1 MLVNNLATGELPT
14 HIHLAVLGLFLN
26 KAKPAARRGRKV
38 AGLEVRQPDCRSN
51 IVKVAWG
58 GAVLF
63 EQVREIGSSM
73 VKWPWHG
80 GTEEP
85 VTQILFPETTAAAQ
99 PWEEKAMSVN
109 LPNNELARRATHFGL
124 SGPLRDILIFFGG
137 WFPGATA
144 GHDLTIRDTGGRRSS
159 DEALEDL
166 EHFFIPADANILAM
180 DPACDQG
187 GNSLHH
193 AAITRAMQ
201 FLLERFDPRGKLV
214 LYGFSA
220 GAFNAL
226 RFSERIERHRPHYN
240 FQTRTLGNCGYTPG
254 PTQESMAE
262 VRVDLLLTVDPCL
275 ERLPGHESF
284 STQAPSLV
292 IQHVN
297 WYQTRG
303 DTKGRWMAGAR
314 NHHVGASSAT
324 VGSYSV
330 THDNMPRLAR
340 LGVRQ
345 ELIALFQ

>member
-1 MLVNNLATGELPT
+1 
-14 HIHLAVLGLFLN
+14 
-26 KAKPAARRGRKV
+26 
-38 AGLEVRQPDCRSN
+38 
-51 IVKVAWG
+51 
-58 GAVLF
+58 
-63 EQVREIGSSM
+63 
-73 VKWPWHG
+73 
-80 GTEEP
+80 
-85 VTQILFPETTAAAQ
+85 
-99 PWEEKAMSVN
+99 MSVK
-109 LPNNELARRATHFGL
+109 LLDAELARRVAQFGL

-166 EHFFIPADANILAM
+166 EHFFIPANANILAM

-193 AAITRAMQ
+193 GAITRAMQ

-240 FQTRTLGNCGYTPG
+240 FQTKTLGNFGFKP
-254 PTQESMAE
+254 ESTTGSIAE

-284 STQAPSLV
+284 STRAPSLV
-292 IQHVN
+292 MRHVN

-303 DTKGRWMAGAR
+303 DTKGRSMAGAR

-340 LGVRQ
+340 PEVRQ
-345 ELIALFQ
+345 ELSTLFQ